1 MSKMVHGNRQVYAVA
16 GKNGVKGVTGLVEE
30 KNVMEAAGA
39 VVGRKFKKID
49 ALPVEDRVLMMD
61 MFYQGKSVSD
71 IAANL
76 LDMGHF
82 KDVKKGTL
90 EQYLY
95 RFKWEIVD
103 KQAVIR
109 TEQLKEDS
117 KAKLLDKVAKQYDV
131 MEELAELISTQ
142 KGRLDKV
149 LNREKDMPL
158 LFNSASSEI
167 KMLSALLQQYATMQF
182 DLGYLRKSASGTMK
196 ITDDM
201 GRTLTVES
209 EGQTSVI
216 VGTEQRS
223 KIEDAA
229 RNFFDILS
237 RRVMTD
243 GNSSGHQSG
252 TTIEGEIEG
261 ELND

>member
-1 MSKMVHGNRQVYAVA
+1 MGKVISASRATFAVA
-16 GKNGVKGVTGLVEE
+16 GKGGVKGVAAP
-30 KNVMEAAGA
+30 METQNTMEMAGA

-49 ALPVEDRVLMMD
+49 ALPAEDRVLLMD
-61 MFYQGKSVSD
+61 MFYQGKSVPD

-76 LDMGHF
+76 QDMGHF
-82 KDVKKGTL
+82 KDVKQPTL

-103 KQAVIR
+103 KQALIR

-117 KAKLLDKVAKQYDV
+117 KIKLLDKVSKQYDV
-131 MEELAELISTQ
+131 MEELADLIGSQ
-142 KGRLDKV
+142 KLRLAKI
-149 LNREKDMPL
+149 LNREKDMPM
-158 LFNSASSEI
+158 LFNSTNAEI
-167 KMLSALLQQYATMQF
+167 KVLAALLQQYATLQF
-182 DLGYLRKSASGTMK
+182 DLGYMRKSGITK

-229 RNFFDILS
+229 RNFFDILN
-237 RRVMTD
+237 RRALGRGD
-243 GNSSGHQSG
+243 GSSNVF
-252 TTIEGEIEG
+252 EGETVEVG
-261 ELND
+261 DD

>member
-1 MSKMVHGNRQVYAVA
+1 MA
-16 GKNGVKGVTGLVEE
+16 GKVFGNVKRGVVEKGVVRPPES
-30 KNVMEAAGA
+30 KNVMEAAGC

-49 ALPVEDRVLMMD
+49 ALPTEDRVLIMD
-61 MFYQGKSVSD
+61 MFYQGKPVPD

-82 KDVKKGTL
+82 KDVKKATL

-103 KQAVIR
+103 KQALIR

-117 KAKLLDKVAKQYDV
+117 KLKLLDKVSKQYDV
-131 MEELAELISTQ
+131 MEELAGLITTQ
-142 KGRLDKV
+142 KTRLEKV
-149 LNREKDMPL
+149 LNREKDMPM
-158 LFNSASSEI
+158 LFNSASAEI
-167 KMLSALLQQYATMQF
+167 KVLSALLQQYATLQF
-182 DLGYLRKSASGTMK
+182 DLGYMKKSISGITK

-229 RNFFDILS
+229 RSFFDILN
-237 RRVMTD
+237 RRAINREEV
-243 GNSSGHQSG
+243 
-252 TTIEGEIEG
+252 IEG
-261 ELND
+261 ELDDNH

>member
-1 MSKMVHGNRQVYAVA
+1 MSGKVISKGSDRGGKVGVVRPAV
-16 GKNGVKGVTGLVEE
+16 ES
-30 KNVMEAAGA
+30 KNVLEIAGA

-49 ALPVEDRVLMMD
+49 ALPAEDRVLLMD
-61 MFYQGKSVSD
+61 MFYQGKAVPD

-76 LDMGHF
+76 IDMGHF
-82 KDVKKGTL
+82 KDVKKVTL

-95 RFKWEIVD
+95 RFKWEVVD
-103 KQAVIR
+103 KQALIR

-117 KAKLLDKVAKQYDV
+117 KIKLLDKVSKQYDV
-131 MEELAELISTQ
+131 MEELAELIGSQ
-142 KGRLDKV
+142 KLRLAKI
-149 LNREKDMPL
+149 LNREKDMPM
-158 LFNSASSEI
+158 LFNSANAEI
-167 KMLSALLQQYATMQF
+167 KVLAGLLQQYATLQF
-182 DLGYLRKSASGTMK
+182 DLGYMRKSISGITK

-229 RNFFDILS
+229 RSFFDILN
-237 RRVMTD
+237 RRAL
-243 GNSSGHQSG
+243 GNQNGREAEI
-252 TTIEGEIEG
+252 IEGEI
-261 ELND
+261 ND

>member
-1 MSKMVHGNRQVYAVA
+1 MGKVVSASRTTFAVA
-16 GKNGVKGVTGLVEE
+16 GKGGVKGVVGPSETQ
-30 KNVMEAAGA
+30 NTMELAGA

-49 ALPVEDRVLMMD
+49 ALPAEDRVLLMD
-61 MFYQGKSVSD
+61 MFYQGKSVPD

-76 LDMGHF
+76 QDMGHF
-82 KDVKKGTL
+82 KDVKQPTL

-103 KQAVIR
+103 KQALIR
-109 TEQLKEDS
+109 TEQLREDS
-117 KAKLLDKVAKQYDV
+117 KIKLLDKVSKQYDV
-131 MEELAELISTQ
+131 MEELANLISSQ
-142 KGRLDKV
+142 KLRLAKI
-149 LNREKDMPL
+149 LNREKDMPM
-158 LFNSASSEI
+158 LFNSANAEI
-167 KMLSALLQQYATMQF
+167 KVLAALLQQYATLQF
-182 DLGYLRKSASGTMK
+182 DLGYMRKSGITK

-229 RNFFDILS
+229 RNFFDILN
-237 RRVMTD
+237 RRTLGRGEVL
-243 GNSSGHQSG
+243 
-252 TTIEGEIEG
+252 EGEMVE
-261 ELND
+261 ETLND